1 MIFYTGTFGPAGG
14 YIVEGADPYEVID
27 DNTGNVVAKF
37 SVESK
42 AVRYAL
48 DHGYSPDRI
57 RWNELKALRER
68 NK

>member
-48 DHGYSPDRI
+48 DHGYRYDRI
-57 RWNELKALRER
+57 SWSELKALRDK
-68 NK
+68 NG